1 MENLKE
7 KYLYTI
13 SNMKESVARID
24 SITDK
29 INEIYNFA
37 ENYESN
43 IKTML
48 LDKIENM
55 RIDLST
61 NVVIASLILNPESE
75 ITKKLISEHGE
86 DLFINAL
93 NSFNNITNSYDD
105 IVEGMEIIIDRRL

>member
-7 KYLYTI
+7 KYLCTI

-24 SITDK
+24 RMSDK
-29 INEIYNFA
+29 INEVYNFA
-37 ENYESN
+37 ENYGSN

-61 NVVIASLILNPESE
+61 NVVIASLILDPESE
-75 ITKKLISEHGE
+75 LTKKLISEHGE

-93 NSFNNITNSYDD
+93 NSFNNIASSYDD
-105 IVEGMEIIIDRRL
+105 LVEGMEIIVDRPL